1 MVGGLLRIVD
11 RMAEFRRAQP
21 AKLLARVATQG
32 LARDSALSFMFFGL
46 TLGLNMGTGVLVA
59 RELGA
64 RGRGELTAI
73 MNVPALAT
81 AVFALGCGQ
90 AAAYHLARHP
100 HDGGRLIGTWLVIL
114 LPTAAVS
121 ILLVE
126 AAIPALFAE
135 QTAATERLARL
146 YALTLV
152 LGLSAELLTGVVLG
166 DQDFIYFNIIRI
178 VPPLGTAI
186 AYVALWLT
194 DHFTVS
200 SALAVNAALGL
211 VLFAVTAVRP
221 LRRHRIRGPDRRLA
235 RSTAWYG
242 IRAHSTNFLGV
253 INGRL
258 DLLIMPA
265 FLTASL
271 VGRYAVA
278 TNLSWIVVTV
288 GGALSSLVLP
298 ASAARA
304 GVAARRT
311 VLRALYATVAVSVA
325 IAIALGVVS
334 GVAIEVLYGPGFAGS
349 VEPLRIMLPGCVLY
363 AAAMVLASGL
373 NAENRPFTAAV
384 TQLPGVLVTV
394 IALPLFLRTGGITA
408 AAIIST
414 VAYTAV
420 FVAALILYRQATG
433 LPWRS
438 FVREPGAP

>member
-1 MVGGLLRIVD
+1 
-11 RMAEFRRAQP
+11 MAESRRAQP
-21 AKLLARVATQG
+21 AKLLARIGTQG
-32 LARDSALSFMFFGL
+32 LARDSAISFVFFGM
-46 TLGLNMGTGVLVA
+46 TLGVNMVTGVLVA

-64 RGRGELTAI
+64 QGRGELTAI

-114 LPTAAVS
+114 LPTAAVA
-121 ILLVE
+121 ILIVE
-126 AAIPALFAE
+126 AAIPTLFAE
-135 QTAATERLARL
+135 QTAETQRLAGL
-146 YALTLV
+146 YALTLL
-152 LGLSAELLTGVVLG
+152 LGLGAELLTGIVLG
-166 DQDFIYFNIIRI
+166 DQDFLYFNLIRI
-178 VPPLGTAI
+178 VPPLGTAL

-200 SALAVNAALGL
+200 SALAVNAALS
-211 VLFAVTAVRP
+211 VLLLAVTAVRP
-221 LRRHRIRGPDRRLA
+221 LRRHRIRRPDRDLA

-258 DLLIMPA
+258 DILIMPA

-311 VLRALYATVAVSVA
+311 VLRALHATIAVSVA
-325 IAIALGVVS
+325 LAVALGVVS
-334 GVAIEVLYGPGFAGS
+334 GVAIDLLYGPGFAAS

-384 TQLPGVLVTV
+384 TQLPGVLITV
-394 IALPLFLRTGGITA
+394 IGLPLFLEIGGITA

-420 FVAALILYRQATG
+420 FVAALVLYRQTTG
-433 LPWRS
+433 LPWRA
-438 FVREPGAP
+438 FLRDPRAP